1 MVQNAGK
8 ALKNETNEETR
19 QAQIA
24 TICLLFVPI
33 FPRMGWP
40 EEYLL

>member
-8 ALKNETNEETR
+8 ALKKETNEEAR

-24 TICLLFVPI
+24 AICMLFVA
-33 FPRMGWP
+33 F
-40 EEYLL
+40 LF